1 MLLNHSYGKYN
12 DAVSSLT
19 SSRDSPRM
27 TNDKPK

>member
-1 MLLNHSYGKYN
+1 MLLNHGYGKY